1 MKKFV
6 VDSWA
11 SVMVMDKSPL
21 GNIPNL
27 MVRHMAF
34 QILAWMWCIIFSMI
48 VGSYIVFGISAIA
61 HSLLLAGI
69 FITYSTYRTANSWGH
84 EQGNFEYRGDE

>member
-1 MKKFV
+1 MKRFIS
-6 VDSWA
+6 DSWA
-11 SVMVMDKSPL
+11 TIMIVDKSPL

-48 VGSYIVFGISAIA
+48 VGSFIAFGVSAIA
-61 HSLLLAGI
+61 HTLLLAGI
-69 FITYSTYRTANSWGH
+69 FITYSTYRTANSYGGKT
-84 EQGNFEYRGDE
+84 QYRGDE

>member
-11 SVMVMDKSPL
+11 SIMVMKKSPL
-21 GNIPNL
+21 KNIPNL

-48 VGSYIVFGISAIA
+48 VGSYLAFGISAIA
-61 HSLLLAGI
+61 HTLLLAGI

-84 EQGNFEYRGDE
+84 EQGTFEYRGDE

>member
-1 MKKFV
+1 MKKII

-11 SVMVMDKSPL
+11 SIMIMEKSPL

-48 VGSYIVFGISAIA
+48 VGSYLAFGISVIA
-61 HSLLLAGI
+61 HTLLLAGI
-69 FITYSTYRTANSWGH
+69 FITFSTYHTANSLGSK
-84 EQGNFEYRGDE
+84 QGTFEYRGDE

>member
-11 SVMVMDKSPL
+11 SIMVMEKSPL
-21 GNIPNL
+21 KNIPNL

-48 VGSYIVFGISAIA
+48 VGSYLVFGISAIA
-61 HSLLLAGI
+61 HTLLLAGI
-69 FITYSTYRTANSWGH
+69 FITYSTYLTANSWGH
-84 EQGNFEYRGDE
+84 EQGTFEYRGDE